1 MSAPFPTKQTA
12 RLGGHNG
19 TPPSFTTCFRLTLPG
34 QVHALTYSAGSGT
47 YILTGSTD
55 RQIRIFN
62 TSTLKQLQTYSAH
75 GYEVLDI
82 AVADANDRFVSG
94 GGDKT
99 VFVWDVASATTLRRF
114 TGHLGRVNAVAFAG
128 EGDSVVISGSYDGTV
143 KLWDTKSNSYKPL
156 MTWNEGRDSIAAVKV
171 VGAEVVVGCVDG
183 RVRTYDL
190 RMGCVDVDVIG
201 HPVTSVSIAKAN
213 DSYLVST
220 LDSTI
225 RLMDKRDGKLL
236 QAFRDPDFQ
245 NKNYRIRSTLAAGDS
260 LVISGSEDGNVLVWD
275 VLSGT
280 VKHRL
285 RHAQSALTGPQH
297 SEVKSQPSKQAVVSA
312 VAWNQLRKE
321 WATAGGDGTVV
332 LWGND

>member
-1 MSAPFPTKQTA
+1 M
-12 RLGGHNG
+12 
-19 TPPSFTTCFRLTLPG
+19 
-34 QVHALTYSAGSGT
+34 
-47 YILTGSTD
+47 TGSTD

-114 TGHLGRVNAVAFAG
+114 TGHLGRVNAVSFAG

-171 VGAEVVVGCVDG
+171 VGPEVVVGCVDG

-201 HPVTSVSIAKAN
+201 REYHGQRA
-213 DSYLVST
+213 
-220 LDSTI
+220 
-225 RLMDKRDGKLL
+225 
-236 QAFRDPDFQ
+236 
-245 NKNYRIRSTLAAGDS
+245 
-260 LVISGSEDGNVLVWD
+260 
-275 VLSGT
+275 
-280 VKHRL
+280 
-285 RHAQSALTGPQH
+285 
-297 SEVKSQPSKQAVVSA
+297 
-312 VAWNQLRKE
+312 
-321 WATAGGDGTVV
+321 
-332 LWGND
+332 